1 MQAILNLT
9 KEMTWC
15 EFAGS
20 LFGLVGAFLVALQ
33 VPGSEYGFVCF
44 LISNLFFIQF
54 SLSGRYY
61 ALLMMQLGFT
71 ATSLIGIYNGFFV

>member
-20 LFGLVGAFLVALQ
+20 IFGLLGAFLVAMQ
-33 VPGSEYGFVCF
+33 APGSEFGFVFF
-44 LISNLFFIQF
+44 LISNLFFIRF
-54 SLSGRYY
+54 SISNRYF
-61 ALLMMQLGFT
+61 ALLVMQVGFT

>member
-20 LFGLVGAFLVALQ
+20 IFGLLGAFLVAMQ
-33 VPGSEYGFVCF
+33 TPGSEFGFV
-44 LISNLFFIQF
+44 LV
-54 SLSGRYY
+54 
-61 ALLMMQLGFT
+61 MQVCFT
-71 ATSLIGIYNGFFV
+71 ATSLMGIYNGFIV

>member
-20 LFGLVGAFLVALQ
+20 FFGLMGAFLVAMQ
-33 VPGSEYGFVCF
+33 VSGSEYGFVFF
-44 LISNLFFIQF
+44 LISNVFFIQF
-54 SLSGRYY
+54 SLSNRYY
-61 ALLMMQLGFT
+61 ALLLMQVGFT
-71 ATSLIGIYNGFFV
+71 ATSLMGIYNGFFV

>member
-20 LFGLVGAFLVALQ
+20 EF
-33 VPGSEYGFVCF
+33 GFVFF
-44 LISNLFFIQF
+44 LISNLFFIRF
-54 SLSGRYY
+54 SISNRYF
-61 ALLMMQLGFT
+61 ALLVMQVGFT
-71 ATSLIGIYNGFFV
+71 ATSLMGIYNGFIV

>member
-20 LFGLVGAFLVALQ
+20 IFGLLGAFLVALQ
-33 VPGSEYGFVCF
+33 IPDFEFGFVFF
-44 LISNLFFIQF
+44 LISNVFFIQF

-61 ALLMMQLGFT
+61 ALLLMQVGFT
-71 ATSLIGIYNGFFV
+71 ATSLMGIYNGFFV